1 MMVRINRV
9 HTGGGDSGKTSLV
22 DGSRVEKSDSRI
34 EIVGTCDEL
43 NSWMGIIVME
53 ANRLDETADDG
64 GSKPTVRRVR
74 SVVCAAIARLQH
86 ELFDLGAEL
95 ACPIEKIPEYMTLVD
110 QECSDRL
117 ISEMDAWNESL
128 SELTSFILPAGSPLV
143 AVTNLARTV
152 CRRLERRM
160 VAISEGIRPLSL
172 QYINRLSDWL
182 FILGRWVSLRL
193 GEDETLWKPIGE
205 RRGDRTEMIRIQD
218 EHDDVVEKL

>member
-1 MMVRINRV
+1 MVRIDRV

-22 DGSRVEKSDSRI
+22 GGSRVEKSDSRMEMI
-34 EIVGTCDEL
+34 GTCDEL

-53 ANRLDETADDG
+53 VNRLDEIAHDG

-74 SVVCAAIARLQH
+74 SVVCDAVARLQH

-95 ACPIEKIPEYMTLVD
+95 ACPLKKIPENMILID

-117 ISEMDAWNESL
+117 LSEMDAWNESL
-128 SELTSFILPAGSPLV
+128 SELTSFILPAGSPTV
-143 AVTNLARTV
+143 TVTNLARTV

-160 VAISEGIRPLSL
+160 VALSEEVRPLSL

-182 FILGRWVSLRL
+182 FILARWITQRL
-193 GEDETLWKPIGE
+193 GEEETLWRPIGE
-205 RRGDRTEMIRIQD
+205 RRGDRAEMIRIQD
-218 EHDDVVEKL
+218 DHDSVVDKV